1 VKKGLIQ
8 VHKWIGLILIII
20 GTQVVAADDNEPRV
34 VYVAESK
41 SLWSVALSV
50 KPTEVRV
57 WQAVMALY
65 ERNPDAFYD
74 NDVNKLKDNVTL
86 VVPSTEVMLSLT
98 EAEALVRFQLLA
110 DQPDKVTLDATS
122 KASVAPKVELT
133 VDESVAA
140 PNLSMPDNTQ
150 ESIEDKGQN
159 INTVNDQNA
168 VLGLAIAST
177 HLKADGSYFEVSYI
191 KPLAGSSYIR
201 AGATTGSLGSIE
213 TNGGNG
219 FQILYGKNIDDT
231 PYSFEIDFTSIS
243 ENWSHLTTAG
253 NTTTHALSGT
263 VNNKML
269 FFTGKRTFNKSSSVN
284 PYAGFGLGFSR
295 TNFNLDTNNGLSIN
309 SGDTVFAYGY
319 TLGTSIS
326 LGDLLTANVGYT
338 QRQIKG
344 GDFMSIQS
352 GTPTPGSTTTTSVD
366 WFSIG
371 IHKNF

>member
-1 VKKGLIQ
+1 

-20 GTQVVAADDNEPRV
+20 GTQVVAADGNEPRV
-34 VYVAESK
+34 VYVKESK

-50 KPTEVRV
+50 KPTEVRM

-65 ERNPDAFYD
+65 ERNPDAFYN
-74 NDVNKLKDNVTL
+74 NDVNKLKDNVVL

-98 EAEALVRFQLLA
+98 EAEALVRFQLLG
-110 DQPDKVTLDATS
+110 DQPDLDKVTLDTS
-122 KASVAPKVELT
+122 SKSSVAPKVELT
-133 VDESVAA
+133 VDESVTVASI
-140 PNLSMPDNTQ
+140 LTQDNSQ

-168 VLGLAIAST
+168 ALGLAIAST

-201 AGATTGSLGSIE
+201 AGATTGSIGTIE
-213 TNGGNG
+213 TTGGTG
-219 FQILYGKNIDDT
+219 FQILYGGNIDDV
-231 PYSFEIDFTSIS
+231 PFSFEIDFTSIT
-243 ENWSHLTTAG
+243 ENGSHLTTVGSA
-253 NTTTHALSGT
+253 TTHALSGT

-269 FFTGKRTFNKSSSVN
+269 FFTGKRTFTKNSSVN
-284 PYAGFGLGFSR
+284 SYAGLGVGFSN
-295 TNFNLDTNNGLSIN
+295 TNYNLDTNIGFTAN

-319 TLGTSIS
+319 TLGTAIS
-326 LGDLLTANVGYT
+326 LGNSLNANIGYT

-344 GDFMSIQS
+344 GDFTSIQS
-352 GTPTPGSTTTTSVD
+352 GTPTPGSITTTSID